1 MRYFSFLLT
10 LTGPRDKVEASNN
23 ILNNDEGLVP
33 GIDIIRAG
41 ENLADNMGERLEP
54 DNVEVSRNYF
64 NTFAKLQAK
73 AQSAMAQAPPRT
85 VTGVNWESVVSVRDS
100 MLPPASQVTLQECG
114 ITNGAS
120 ISISGLG
127 DNLVISRSDDGGLFV
142 TGDIG
147 ELFFIHAHYSRLE
160 ERLAGILGD
169 RLIGERPR
177 LVHDDERCRETV
189 WFQSR
194 IQGQSRVSDFM
205 QGRLSVEVSTLIGFV
220 PLYLYMMEFAHS
232 AGVLINNEGLF
243 VLAQEGKFGFWHGV
257 TPWRMFVDPET
268 RAHANPA
275 DCRSF
280 ATCLTRASDFAQLLA
295 VLKTVEAGAFLP
307 TWGEL
312 VGRFERYITDE
323 LGWYDEP
330 DYSRWLYEFSQNIRI
345 LTVSDYIESLLQ
357 DPGKREGNWLEMSP
371 EWVKTS
377 VKHATR
383 GRERGWSAD
392 YMWDLLKGR
401 EAMELVKLVDGQKQQ
416 VIFQYIAE
424 VTSWAFQFSSRMEA
438 GRWMHRTFAEWN
450 PDFCEREAE
459 RIFASFLSVI
469 DGRRF
474 LWLVCPNQWTN
485 ERYGLLPR
493 DMESMSWDDHKIP
506 TEEEVE
512 EFWTLLNLQALER
525 RSEYARA
532 LGYAFKITSSL
543 LHQLQLPAADIG
555 RFAQGHLP
563 DFEYL
568 CNQNHAREFIKAD
581 HGLLNMAWVCGW
593 TSPADLCSLIAEPET
608 RYVPVYTQ
616 VPTEVAWQAS
626 GLPELIRLM
635 DLPEVSMECKSHI
648 VYIAE
653 ARAKSIY
660 GSHSHTAGKG
670 RISQSSGLTGFQRV
684 CQEID
689 NFGYPSLTLLW
700 MCRNPAQAICR
711 VLESQSERRIG
722 MEVSDQL
729 NRLNAIAYAEE
740 INFTNLMTLSSTVPA
755 SCQLN
760 LVNYLL
766 DLVGSCPKPAD
777 VVNLLQDKQ
786 VFCAQPLDE
795 MLTRESLPRRRISR
809 LICVDLPPINN
820 RLNLEDVRSL
830 IVSTSAKLGN
840 GVLIIRRPLAFT
852 DSLDMLLDP
861 FVDFDRPRGVRYAGE
876 PGADAGGITRDW
888 FSQVSKIAAGLCS
901 MEGGQDM
908 GASLFVMHKRA
919 DDEGY
924 LRINPEKSKP
934 EFEKYWR
941 AFGRI
946 MALAIIREEQLGI
959 PLPVY
964 FFAAFLNREGQISLD
979 DLLPEEAE
987 QAHNLRL
994 VLRENYPDRGMYVMF
1009 REFRFNEPRM
1019 TNRNKGMY
1027 VQRALKAFVPN
1038 YTKAPLEWM
1047 RQGFEHLLNLDD
1059 AREKLYP
1066 AHRMKLLISG
1076 ADKLD
1081 VGSLKRAARRE
1092 HVSEQRFD
1100 WLFEW
1105 LAEQSGRPDIQR
1117 QFMLFATGTATLS
1130 VKPLIVQAA
1139 PASQGRMAKAHTCT
1153 NAIELPAYTSKQE
1166 LAEAMM
1172 ESIHASGFAFA

>member
-1 MRYFSFLLT
+1 MRYFGFLLA
-10 LTGPRDKVEASNN
+10 LTGPRYEVDASNN
-23 ILNNDEGLVP
+23 ILNNDEGLIP
-33 GIDIIRAG
+33 EIDINRAG
-41 ENLADNMGERLEP
+41 ENLADSMGEPLEP
-54 DNVEVSRNYF
+54 DNVEVSRIYL
-64 NTFAKLQAK
+64 NTLTTLQAK
-73 AQSAMAQAPPRT
+73 AQSAMAQGPPRT
-85 VTGVNWESVVSVRDS
+85 VAGVHWEAVVSVRDS
-100 MLPPASQVTLQECG
+100 MSPPASQVTLQECG
-114 ITNGAS
+114 IANGAS
-120 ISISGLG
+120 ISVSGLG
-127 DNLVISRSDDGGLFV
+127 DNLDISRSEGGGLFV

-169 RLIGERPR
+169 RLIAERPR

-205 QGRLSVEVSTLIGFV
+205 QGRSSVEVSTLIGFV
-220 PLYLYMMEFAHS
+220 PLYLYMMQFAHS
-232 AGVLINNEGLF
+232 AGVLINTEGLY
-243 VLAQEGKFGFWHGV
+243 VLARVGKFGFWHGD

-280 ATCLTRASDFAQLLA
+280 DTCLTRASDFAQLLA
-295 VLKTVEAGAFLP
+295 VLKSVEAGAFLP
-307 TWGEL
+307 TWNAL

-330 DYSRWLYEFSQNIRI
+330 DYNRWLYEFSQDFPIV
-345 LTVSDYIESLLQ
+345 TVGDYIESLLQ
-357 DPGKREGNWLEMSP
+357 DPGKREGDWLELSP
-371 EWVKTS
+371 EWIRAS
-377 VKHATR
+377 VNHATR
-383 GRERGWSAD
+383 GLDEGWSPD
-392 YMWDLLKGR
+392 YMWDLSKGR
-401 EAMELVKLVDGQKQQ
+401 EAMELVKLVDGHKQD
-416 VIFQYIAE
+416 VILQYIAE
-424 VTSWAFQFSSRMEA
+424 ASSSALPFASNIEA
-438 GRWMHRTFAEWN
+438 GKWMHRTFAEWN
-450 PDFCEREAE
+450 SDFCEREAE
-459 RIFASFLSVI
+459 RIFASFVSIGEYRTFKWVI
-469 DGRRF
+469 
-474 LWLVCPNQWTN
+474 CPNQWTT
-485 ERYGLLPR
+485 ERYGLLR
-493 DMESMSWDDHKIP
+493 RETESGSWHGPQIP
-506 TEEEVE
+506 TEEEVA
-512 EFWTLLNLQALER
+512 EFWTLLNLQDLER
-525 RSEYARA
+525 RSEYARE
-532 LGYAFKITSSL
+532 LGYAFIVTSKL
-543 LHQLQLPAADIG
+543 LNQLQLPVADIC
-555 RFAQGHLP
+555 RYAQGHLP
-563 DFEYL
+563 GFEYL
-568 CNQNHAREFIKAD
+568 CNQNNAREYIRAD

-593 TSPADLCSLIAEPET
+593 TSPADLCSLVAEPET
-608 RYVPVYTQ
+608 RYVGVNKE
-616 VPTEVAWQAS
+616 VPPEVAWQAA
-626 GLPELIRLM
+626 GLPELIWLM
-635 DLPEVSMECKSHI
+635 DLPEVSVKCKSDI

-653 ARAKSIY
+653 ARAKSIFLLY
-660 GSHSHTAGKG
+660 SSAGSG
-670 RISQSSGLTGFQRV
+670 RLSQSIGLTGFQRV

-689 NFGYPSLTLLW
+689 NLGYPSLTLLW

-711 VLESQSERRIG
+711 VLEGQSEQRV
-722 MEVSDQL
+722 MEVRYQL
-729 NRLNAIAYAEE
+729 TGLDVAEFAEE
-740 INFTNLMTLSSTVPA
+740 INLTHLMTLSSTVPA
-755 SCQLN
+755 ACQRN

-766 DLVGSCPKPAD
+766 DLVESHEKPAN
-777 VVNLLQDKQ
+777 VAALLQDKE

-852 DSLDMLLDP
+852 DSLEMLVDP
-861 FVDFDRPRGVRYAGE
+861 FVALDRPRGVRYAGE

-941 AFGRI
+941 AFGRL

-1009 REFRFNEPRM
+1009 REFGFNEPRM
-1019 TNRNKGMY
+1019 TNRNKAMY
-1027 VQRALKAFVPN
+1027 IQRALKAFVPN
-1038 YTKAPLEWM
+1038 YTKAPLAWM
-1047 RQGFEHLLNLDD
+1047 REGFEHVLNLDD

-1076 ADKLD
+1076 ADELD
-1081 VGSLKRAARRE
+1081 VDSLKRAARRD

-1105 LAEQSGRPDIQR
+1105 LAEQADRPDIQR

-1130 VKPLIVQAA
+1130 VKPLLIQAA